1 MMINLRGKNARKNG
15 DDREKGYTLLEVIFS
30 ICIISI
36 GLLGVASMQAGAIRG
51 NHFADGVSIG
61 STWASDKLEKL
72 MATAEDSYDDASLKD
87 TDGDGD
93 AGLDHAT
100 SATADYE
107 ETKGKYSIFWNISVD
122 SLLSNTKTISVIVT
136 WKNHGDDKSVIMRH
150 IVAKSS

>member
-1 MMINLRGKNARKNG
+1 MMINLWGTKAKKNSG
-15 DDREKGYTLLEVIFS
+15 DREKGYTLLEVIFS

-93 AGLDHAT
+93 AGLDHGT

-136 WKNHGDDKSVIMRH
+136 WKNHGDDKSVTMRH